1 MPCSL
6 CGKVGHNIRTCPVK
20 KKQDE
25 AQEKFVKEVKSFDEE
40 DESPP
45 DTWFYGELT
54 EPVKDIDVLTNIMVD
69 GIQKF
74 KKYLQVSELEEDC
87 DTKELGSTID
97 LWFDHDSSRNNYFDK
112 IIKEDEFSKFCDDVI
127 SKAFTDK

>member
-1 MPCSL
+1 MPCSV
-6 CGKVGHNIRTCPVK
+6 CGKAGHNIRTCP
-20 KKQDE
+20 
-25 AQEKFVKEVKSFDEE
+25 FVKEVKSFEEE

-45 DTWFYGELT
+45 DQWFYGELT
-54 EPVKDIDVLTNIMVD
+54 EPVKDIDALTNIMVD

-97 LWFDHDSSRNNYFDK
+97 LWFEHDSSRNNYFDN
-112 IIKEDEFSKFCDDVI
+112 IVKEDEFSKFCDDVI

>member
-25 AQEKFVKEVKSFDEE
+25 VQEKFVKEVKSFDEE

-97 LWFDHDSSRNNYFDK
+97 SWFDHDSSRNNYFDN
-112 IIKEDEFSKFCDDVI
+112 IVKEDEFSKFCDDVI

>member
-25 AQEKFVKEVKSFDEE
+25 VQEKFVKEVKSFDEE

-97 LWFDHDSSRNNYFDK
+97 SWFDHDSSRNNYFDN